1 MLVVQVELRKVVR
14 YRLDLPVTFR
24 WAAPGGESHLGM
36 GFTRDISSS
45 AIFVFCEHCP
55 HENAQVSCE
64 VMVSRPGGQG
74 YCQIIASGRVL
85 RTEQNIQRRVFG
97 FALLGDIVLLNSELL
112 EAIDQDCKSD
122 FPIGNCSLSN

>member
-1 MLVVQVELRKVVR
+1 MPVVQVELRKVVR

-24 WAAPGGESHLGM
+24 WATPFGESRLGM

-45 AIFVFCEHCP
+45 SIFVFCEHCP
-55 HENAQVSCE
+55 HENAHVSCE
-64 VMVSRPGGQG
+64 VMVSRPESQG

-112 EAIDQDCKSD
+112 EALNQEETC
-122 FPIGNCSLSN
+122 FPIGNSGLSN